1 MIILDDVVHALLNII
16 NTGVIQPA
24 LIDLNGLD
32 KIIENFSSTANYIL
46 DNFRKL
52 FFPHKQAPEC
62 VFSFV
67 CSLASMFFCL
77 FCN

>member
-52 FFPHKQAPEC
+52 FFPHKQAP
-62 VFSFV
+62 FV